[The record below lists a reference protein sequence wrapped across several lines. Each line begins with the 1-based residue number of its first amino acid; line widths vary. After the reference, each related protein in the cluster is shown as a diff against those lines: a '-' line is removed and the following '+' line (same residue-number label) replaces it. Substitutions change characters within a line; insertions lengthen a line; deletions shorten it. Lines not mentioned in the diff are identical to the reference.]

1 MIHLHISF
9 RILSRVRSQPD
20 DCPSASQVTLKYM
33 GKLSDAKTHQII
45 QFVHVSWN
53 VLLHEYVDKICEGTW
68 SSVLKYIN
76 VDNYFIESILLHIID
91 ESLELI

>member
-1 MIHLHISF
+1 
-9 RILSRVRSQPD
+9 
-20 DCPSASQVTLKYM
+20 M
-33 GKLSDAKTHQII
+33 GKLSDAKTQQII

-53 VLLHEYVDKICEGTW
+53 VLLHEYVDKICEDTW